1 MSTKRIIPFLMLHR
15 EELFNSVQFQHYTY
29 IGDPLIAVKIFNEKE
44 AQEMCIVDIDPS
56 KYGTEINYG
65 LLADIASECFM
76 PLSYGGGVNSVEAI
90 RKILYSGF
98 EKIIL
103 NTALHSDFR
112 LLSKAADEFG
122 SSTIIGCIDFVEQ
135 NGECY
140 VHDTSRKISTD
151 VISYSKRLEDNGA
164 GELLLNNI
172 TRDGTKKGL
181 NTDLIAR
188 IANHVSIPIIASG
201 GVATTADLS
210 AGLAAGANAV
220 AASSLFVY
228 KGNLDAVLINYP
240 DKSIINQIRT
250 LND

>member
-1 MSTKRIIPFLMLHR
+1 MLHS
-15 EELFNSVQFQHYTY
+15 EELYNSLQFQHYTY

-56 KYGTEINYG
+56 KYGTGINYG
-65 LLADIASECFM
+65 LLADIAGECFM

-90 RKILYSGF
+90 QKILYSGF

-103 NTALHSDFR
+103 NKALHSNIE
-112 LLSKAADEFG
+112 LLASASSEFG
-122 SSTIIGCIDFVEQ
+122 SSTIIGGIDFIEE
-135 NGECY
+135 NGECF
-140 VHDTSRKISTD
+140 VHDTKRKIKAD
-151 VISYSKRLEDNGA
+151 VISYAKRLEDLGA

-172 TRDGTKKGL
+172 SRDGSKKGL
-181 NTDLIAR
+181 NTDLIERVASQ
-188 IANHVSIPIIASG
+188 VTIPIIAAG
-201 GVATTADLS
+201 GVGKNADLS

-240 DKSIINQIRT
+240 DKSVINQIRKH
-250 LND
+250 DD